1 MKRVAV
7 VSYLALFVACL
18 LFSTHASSRERI
30 NIIYPSISGLV
41 LGLWV
46 AKDAG
51 IFEKHSLDV
60 NLIYIQS
67 ASAVMQAMLGGEAPI
82 VLAGGSPVVDLGLEG
97 GDAVFIGGIGVV
109 PAFYVMTVPEI
120 RSVEDLKNKPVGVT
134 RFGSSSDFTMRKVLK
149 KHGLEPVR
157 DVPIIQIGG
166 GMQGMAAAL
175 LKRAIFAAPFSPPT
189 NLDVQKGGGKLL
201 VDMGKAGIS
210 FPHVSVI
217 TTRAYIKRNRS
228 VALAVLRAY
237 SEGVKGMVSDK
248 TNSLSVLRKY
258 TRSNDPEVLEA
269 TYKFALDYI
278 VRVPYPTRE
287 GVAEILRE
295 SKNPKAKEAKPE
307 QFIDDTLIRELQQ
320 SGLYRKL
327 YSTVGF

>member
-1 MKRVAV
+1 MKRTGLYSSMAAV
-7 VSYLALFVACL
+7 LIVFTLFASPGH
-18 LFSTHASSRERI
+18 STERI

-46 AKDAG
+46 TKDAG
-51 IFEKHSLDV
+51 LFDKHGLDV

-82 VLAGGSPVVDLGLEG
+82 VLAGGSPVIDLGLEG
-97 GDAVFIGGIGVV
+97 GDAIFVGSVGVV

-120 RSVEDLKNKPVGVT
+120 RAVEDLRGKPVGIT
-134 RFGSSSDFTMRKVLK
+134 RFGSSSDFTMRQVLK
-149 KHGLEPVR
+149 RHGLEPVR

-189 NLDVQKGGGKLL
+189 NLEVEKGGGKLL

-217 TTRAYIKRNRS
+217 TTRAYVKKNRP
-228 VALAVLRAY
+228 VVLAMLRAY
-237 SEGVKGMVSDK
+237 SEGVKTMVSDK
-248 TNSLSVLRKY
+248 AGSLNV
-258 TRSNDPEVLEA
+258 
-269 TYKFALDYI
+269 
-278 VRVPYPTRE
+278 
-287 GVAEILRE
+287 
-295 SKNPKAKEAKPE
+295 KPE
-307 QFIDDTLIRELQQ
+307 QFVDDTLIRELEQ
-320 SGLYRKL
+320 SGLYR
-327 YSTVGF
+327 

>member
-1 MKRVAV
+1 MRAKFYIVAA
-7 VSYLALFVACL
+7 ALIAFT
-18 LFSTHASSRERI
+18 LFSSFGHTKERI

-46 AKDAG
+46 TKDAG
-51 IFEKHSLDV
+51 IFDKHGLDA

-67 ASAVMQAMLGGEAPI
+67 ASAVMQAMLGGEASI

-97 GDAVFIGGIGVV
+97 GDAVFIGGVGIV

-120 RSVEDLKNKPVGVT
+120 RSVEDLKNKAVGVT
-134 RFGSSSDFTMRKVLK
+134 RFGSSSDFTMRRVLK

-189 NLDVQKGGGKLL
+189 NLDVEKGGGKLL

-217 TTRAYIKRNRS
+217 TTRAYIKKNRA
-228 VALAVLRAY
+228 VVLAMLRAY
-237 SEGVKGMVSDK
+237 SEGVKSMVSDK
-248 TNSLSVLRKY
+248 TLSLNVLRKY
-258 TRSNDPEVLEA
+258 TRSKDSEVLEA
-269 TYKFALDYI
+269 TYRFALDYI
-278 VRVPYPTRE
+278 VRVPYPTRD
-287 GVAEILRE
+287 GIVEILRE
-295 SKNPKAKEAKPE
+295 SKNPKAKDAKPE
-307 QFIDDTLIRELQQ
+307 QFIDDSLIRELEQ
-320 SGLYRKL
+320 SGLYR
-327 YSTVGF
+327 

>member
-1 MKRVAV
+1 MAII
-7 VSYLALFVACL
+7 SFAAILVACAI
-18 LFSTHASSRERI
+18 FSTRTGASERI
-30 NIIYPSISGLV
+30 NIIYPSISGLI

-46 AKDAG
+46 TKDAG
-51 IFEKHSLDV
+51 IFDKHGLDV

-97 GDAVFIGGIGVV
+97 GDTVFVGGIGVV
-109 PAFYVMTVPEI
+109 PAFYIMTVPEI

-134 RFGSSSDFTMRKVLK
+134 RFGSSSDFAMRKVLK
-149 KHGLEPVR
+149 KHRLEPVR

-189 NLDVQKGGGKLL
+189 NLDVERGGGKLL
-201 VDMGKAGIS
+201 VDMGKAGIA

-217 TTRAYIKRNRS
+217 TTRGYIKKKRS
-228 VALAVLRAY
+228 VALAALRAY
-237 SEGVKGMVSDK
+237 SEGVKAMVSDK
-248 TNSLSVLRKY
+248 AFSLNVLKKY
-258 TRSNDPEVLEA
+258 TRANDPEVLEA

-278 VRVPYPTRE
+278 VRVPHPTRE
-287 GVAEILRE
+287 GIAEILRE
-295 SKNPKAKEAKPE
+295 SKNPKAKDAKPE
-307 QFIDDTLIRELQQ
+307 QFIDDSLVRELEQ
-320 SGLYRKL
+320 SGLYR
-327 YSTVGF
+327 

>member
-1 MKRVAV
+1 VVFLAVFSSLANAKERV
-7 VSYLALFVACL
+7 
-18 LFSTHASSRERI
+18 

-46 AKDAG
+46 TKDAG
-51 IFEKHSLDV
+51 IFDKHGLDV

-82 VLAGGSPVVDLGLEG
+82 VLAGGSPVIDLGLEG
-97 GDAVFIGGIGVV
+97 GDAVFIGGVGVV

-120 RSVEDLKNKPVGVT
+120 HSVEDLKNKPVGVT
-134 RFGSSSDFTMRKVLK
+134 RFGSSSDFTMRRVLK

-157 DVPIIQIGG
+157 DVSIIQIGG

-189 NLDVQKGGGKLL
+189 NLDVEKGGGKLL

-217 TTRAYIKRNRS
+217 SSRAYIKKNRPL
-228 VALAVLRAY
+228 VLAMLRAY
-237 SEGVKGMVSDK
+237 SEGVKTIVSDK
-248 TNSLSVLRKY
+248 KLSLNVLRKY
-258 TRSNDPEVLEA
+258 TRSKDPEVLEA

-278 VRVPYPTRE
+278 VRVPYPTRD
-287 GVAEILRE
+287 GIVEILRE
-295 SKNPKAKEAKPE
+295 SKNPKAKDAKPE
-307 QFIDDTLIRELQQ
+307 QFIEDGLIRELEQ
-320 SGLYRKL
+320 SGLYR
-327 YSTVGF
+327 

>member
-1 MKRVAV
+1 MRAKPYLVA
-7 VSYLALFVACL
+7 ALLIAFT
-18 LFSTHASSRERI
+18 LFSSFGHAKERI

-41 LGLWV
+41 LALWV
-46 AKDAG
+46 TKDAG
-51 IFEKHSLDV
+51 IFDKHGLDV

-82 VLAGGSPVVDLGLEG
+82 VLAGGSPVIDVGLEG

-109 PAFYVMTVPEI
+109 PAFYVMAVPEV
-120 RSVEDLKNKPVGVT
+120 RSVEDLKSKPVGVT
-134 RFGSSSDFTMRKVLK
+134 RFGSSSDFTMRRLLK
-149 KHGLEPVR
+149 KHGLEPMR

-189 NLDVQKGGGKLL
+189 NLDVEKGGGKLL

-217 TTRAYIKRNRS
+217 TTRAYIRKNRVS
-228 VALAVLRAY
+228 VLAMLRAY
-237 SEGVKGMVSDK
+237 SEGLK
-248 TNSLSVLRKY
+248 TMISGKTISLNVLRKY

-278 VRVPYPTRE
+278 VRVPYPTRD

-295 SKNPKAKEAKPE
+295 SKNPKAKDARPE
-307 QFIDDTLIRELQQ
+307 QFIDDSLIRELEQ
-320 SGLYRKL
+320 SGMYR
-327 YSTVGF
+327 

>member
-1 MKRVAV
+1 MRAKFYIVAA
-7 VSYLALFVACL
+7 ALIAFT
-18 LFSTHASSRERI
+18 LFSSFGHTKERI

-46 AKDAG
+46 TKDAG
-51 IFEKHSLDV
+51 IFDKHGLDA

-67 ASAVMQAMLGGEAPI
+67 ASAVMQAMLGGEASI

-97 GDAVFIGGIGVV
+97 GDAVFIGGVGIV

-134 RFGSSSDFTMRKVLK
+134 RFGSSSDFTMRRVLK

-189 NLDVQKGGGKLL
+189 NLDVEKGGGKLL

-217 TTRAYIKRNRS
+217 TTRAYIKKNRA
-228 VALAVLRAY
+228 VVLAMLRAY
-237 SEGVKGMVSDK
+237 SEGVKSMVSDK
-248 TNSLSVLRKY
+248 TLSLNVLRKY
-258 TRSNDPEVLEA
+258 TRSKDSEVLEA
-269 TYKFALDYI
+269 TYRFALDYI
-278 VRVPYPTRE
+278 VRVPYPTRD
-287 GVAEILRE
+287 GIVEILRE
-295 SKNPKAKEAKPE
+295 SKNPKAKDAKPE
-307 QFIDDTLIRELQQ
+307 QFIDDSLIRELEQ
-320 SGLYRKL
+320 SGLYR
-327 YSTVGF
+327 

>member
-1 MKRVAV
+1 MGVNVERGSMGIMQSPVKRATV
-7 VSYLALFVACL
+7 VFLAAIVVFCTFFFAP
-18 LFSTHASSRERI
+18 ASSAGRI

-46 AKDAG
+46 TKDTG
-51 IFEKHSLDV
+51 IFDKHGLDV

-82 VLAGGSPVVDLGLEG
+82 VLAGGSPVIDSGLEG
-97 GDAVFIGGIGVV
+97 GDAVFIGGVGVV

-134 RFGSSSDFTMRKVLK
+134 RFGSSSDFTMRGLLK

-189 NLDVQKGGGKLL
+189 NLDVEKGGGKLL

-217 TTRAYIKRNRS
+217 TTRAYIKKNRT
-228 VALAVLRAY
+228 VVLATLRAY
-237 SEGVKGMVSDK
+237 SEGVKTMVRDK
-248 TNSLSVLRKY
+248 TVSLNVLR
-258 TRSNDPEVLEA
+258 
-269 TYKFALDYI
+269 
-278 VRVPYPTRE
+278 
-287 GVAEILRE
+287 
-295 SKNPKAKEAKPE
+295 
-307 QFIDDTLIRELQQ
+307 
-320 SGLYRKL
+320 
-327 YSTVGF
+327 

>member
-1 MKRVAV
+1 MERPGFCSVAALLIV
-7 VSYLALFVACL
+7 FTLSVSSGQ
-18 LFSTHASSRERI
+18 STERI

-46 AKDAG
+46 TKDAG
-51 IFEKHSLDV
+51 LFDKHGLEV

-82 VLAGGSPVVDLGLEG
+82 VLAGGSPVIDLGLEG
-97 GDAVFIGGIGVV
+97 GDAIFVAGIGVV

-120 RSVEDLKNKPVGVT
+120 RAVEDLKGKPVGVT
-134 RFGSSSDFTMRKVLK
+134 RFGSSSDFTMRQVLK
-149 KHGLEPVR
+149 RHRLEAVR
-157 DVPIIQIGG
+157 DVPIIQVGG

-189 NLDVQKGGGKLL
+189 NIDVEKSGGKLL

-217 TTRAYIKRNRS
+217 TTRSYVKKNRP
-228 VALAVLRAY
+228 VVLAMLRAY
-237 SEGVKGMVSDK
+237 SEGVKTMVSDK
-248 TNSLSVLRKY
+248 ARSLNILRKY
-258 TRSNDPEVLEA
+258 TRSNDPEVLET

-278 VRVPYPTRE
+278 ARIPRPPRD
-287 GVAEILRE
+287 GIVAILNE
-295 SKNPKAKEAKPE
+295 SRNPKARDVKPE
-307 QFIDDTLIRELQQ
+307 QFIDDTLIRELEQ
-320 SGLYRKL
+320 SGLYR
-327 YSTVGF
+327 

>member
-1 MKRVAV
+1 MRAKFYIVAA
-7 VSYLALFVACL
+7 ALIAFT
-18 LFSTHASSRERI
+18 LFSSFGHTKERI

-46 AKDAG
+46 TKDAG
-51 IFEKHSLDV
+51 IFDKHGLDA

-67 ASAVMQAMLGGEAPI
+67 ASAVMQAMLGGEASI

-97 GDAVFIGGIGVV
+97 GDEVFIGGVGIV

-134 RFGSSSDFTMRKVLK
+134 RFGSSSDFTMRRVLK

-189 NLDVQKGGGKLL
+189 NLDVEKGGGKLL

-217 TTRAYIKRNRS
+217 TTRAYIKKNRA
-228 VALAVLRAY
+228 VVLAMLRAY
-237 SEGVKGMVSDK
+237 SEGVKSMVSDK
-248 TNSLSVLRKY
+248 TLSLNVLRKY
-258 TRSNDPEVLEA
+258 TRSKDSEVLEA
-269 TYKFALDYI
+269 TYRFALDYI
-278 VRVPYPTRE
+278 VRVPYPTRD
-287 GVAEILRE
+287 GIVEILRE
-295 SKNPKAKEAKPE
+295 SKNPKAKDAKPE
-307 QFIDDTLIRELQQ
+307 QFIDDSLIRELEQ
-320 SGLYRKL
+320 SGLYR
-327 YSTVGF
+327 